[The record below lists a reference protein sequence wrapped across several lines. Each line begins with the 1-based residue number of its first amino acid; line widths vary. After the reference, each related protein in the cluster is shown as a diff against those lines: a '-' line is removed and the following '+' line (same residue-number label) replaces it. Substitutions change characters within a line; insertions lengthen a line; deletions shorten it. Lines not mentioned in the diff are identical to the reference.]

1 MEKLVKF
8 FLKRRIFGKIFL
20 QEIINKQP
28 LIHRKKLFII
38 IIANKLPKLRNNVKN
53 NNKKYK
59 IYNFQIIRILF
70 TKQKKKKRLKNS
82 DLVS

>member
-38 IIANKLPKLRNNVKN
+38 IIANKLPKLCNNVKN

>member
-53 NNKKYK
+53 NNKKLYIKNNNK
-59 IYNFQIIRILF
+59 IYNFQIIRIHF
-70 TKQKKKKRLKNS
+70 TKQKEKK
-82 DLVS
+82 D

>member
-38 IIANKLPKLRNNVKN
+38 IIANKLPKLHNNVKN
-53 NNKKYK
+53 NNKNIK
-59 IYNFQIIRILF
+59 FIIFKSFEFILQSK
-70 TKQKKKKRLKNS
+70 TKKK
-82 DLVS
+82 D

>member
-70 TKQKKKKRLKNS
+70 TKKKKKRLKNS

>member
-53 NNKKYK
+53 IK
-59 IYNFQIIRILF
+59 FIIFKSFEFIL
-70 TKQKKKKRLKNS
+70 QSKKKKKIKK
-82 DLVS
+82 